1 MKVVSLISQKGG
13 SGKSTLAAHYAVEA
27 ARGTLQP
34 VYLVDLDPQRS
45 LTQWCRSRSQET
57 PVLVEAGREPLAHA
71 LEACHA
77 AGARLVF
84 IDTAPHILDTAHAA
98 ASLSDLV
105 IIPTRASIF
114 DLRAVAQT
122 VEIVRRVNK
131 PAVLVINAVRP
142 RATRL
147 FEEARRALKPYG
159 LPLCPTG
166 IGDRAALQDAL
177 FDGCAVREIEPYG
190 SAAGEIL
197 KSWNWIR
204 RRIP

>member
-34 VYLVDLDPQRS
+34 VYLVDLDPQHS
-45 LTQWCRSRSQET
+45 LTEWCRSRQKKE
-57 PVLVEAGREPLAHA
+57 PVLVDAGREPVAHA
-71 LEACHA
+71 LDACRA

-98 ASLSDLV
+98 ASFSDLV
-105 IIPTRASIF
+105 IIPTRTSVF
-114 DLRAVAQT
+114 DLRAIEQT
-122 VEIVRRVNK
+122 VEIVQRVKK
-131 PAVLVINAVRP
+131 PAVLVVNAARP
-142 RATRL
+142 RAMHL
-147 FEEARRALKPYG
+147 QEEVREALKTYD
-159 LPLCPTG
+159 LPVCPTV
-166 IGDRAALQDAL
+166 IGHRAALQDAL
-177 FDGCAVREIEPYG
+177 IDGRAVREIEPYG
-190 SAAGEIL
+190 AAAGEIL